1 MGRLPL
7 AGQGTE
13 AARTQELA
21 LHGRLHDQG
30 SAAPAGRIRQDGA
43 LMRIGLHLAGRT
55 TMQGALRFASLAILA
70 ATLLPAAVAS
80 AQVPFTSA
88 EGGSSI
94 SFPAE
99 PRETVETKPEAK
111 IFSYIVRQD
120 DAIYGSSH
128 VEYNSELDV
137 EAELQS
143 NAVNFAEA
151 VRAPVTSRRRTQFT
165 AASGEK
171 RPELEFT
178 YESDKLAGKGIVFFF
193 FNDTATT
200 EIYTLSLHDAL
211 PI

>member
-1 MGRLPL
+1 
-7 AGQGTE
+7 
-13 AARTQELA
+13 
-21 LHGRLHDQG
+21 
-30 SAAPAGRIRQDGA
+30 
-43 LMRIGLHLAGRT
+43 MRIGLSLAGRT
-55 TMQGALRFASLAILA
+55 TMQGTLRFASLAILA
-70 ATLLPAAVAS
+70 ATLLPAASAS
-80 AQVPFTSA
+80 TQVPFTSA
-88 EGGSSI
+88 EGGYSI

-151 VRAPVTSRRRTQFT
+151 VKAPVTSRRRTQFT

-178 YESDKLAGKGIVFFF
+178 YESDKLAGKAIVIVSGRRSIMAAAFALKP
-193 FNDTATT
+193 NDRRSA
-200 EIYTLSLHDAL
+200 IDQFLQSFTLAR
-211 PI
+211 